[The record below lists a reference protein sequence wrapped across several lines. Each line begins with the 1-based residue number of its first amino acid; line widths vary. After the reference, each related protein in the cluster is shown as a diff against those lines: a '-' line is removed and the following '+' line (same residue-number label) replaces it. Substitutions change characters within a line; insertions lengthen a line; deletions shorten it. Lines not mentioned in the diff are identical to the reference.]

1 LCLDQNATPLF
12 DAVKKYVDS
21 GVVQFHVPG
30 HKQGR
35 GLPEYAEYVGRRVL
49 QMDANGMD
57 DLDFINH
64 PVGVIKEAQQLFAEA
79 FGARQAY
86 FLVNGTTS
94 GVQAMI
100 LSTCEPGSEI
110 IVPRN
115 MHKSVINGIIL
126 SGAIPVYV
134 QPVINHRLGIAMGVT
149 EESAEQAIKEHPRA
163 KAILVINPTYYG
175 PCSNIR
181 HITDVAHEYG
191 MAVIADEA
199 HGTHF
204 YFHPDFAAPAIWAGA
219 DLSAISVHKTG
230 GSMTQ
235 SSALL
240 VSSDIIDEDRVLHAL
255 GLMYTSSAS
264 YPLMCSL
271 DVARKQ
277 LALHGER
284 LLDKALNLAR
294 RAREEINGTD
304 GLIAFGPELAGSP
317 GCFDFDE
324 TKLGVHVTSLGR
336 SGRSVELLLRE
347 KYNIQVELADL
358 YNILSIISI
367 GDRSEDV
374 EALVDALKDISQNS
388 SIKERKKI
396 TELPDTPKMI
406 VLPRDAFYSPKRVM
420 PLASAVGEIAGEMIM
435 AYPPGIPV
443 LCIGERITKDI
454 VEYISVLKE
463 ERCELQGATDPST
476 EYIRVLGAD

>member
-1 LCLDQNATPLF
+1 MF

-100 LSTCEPGSEI
+100 LAACEPGSEI

-134 QPVINHRLGIAMGVT
+134 QPVINHKLGIAMGVT

-204 YFHPDFAAPAIWAGA
+204 YFHPDFAVPAIWAGA

-240 VSSDIIDEDRVLHAL
+240 ANSDIIDEDRVLHAL

-277 LALHGER
+277 LALHGEQ
-284 LLDKALNLAR
+284 LLGKALKLAR
-294 RAREEINGTD
+294 RARDEINGTD

-367 GDRSEDV
+367 GDSSEDV
-374 EALVDALKDISQNS
+374 EAFVNALKDISRNS

-420 PLASAVGEIAGEMIM
+420 PLASSVGEIAGEMIM

>member
-1 LCLDQNATPLF
+1 MCLNQNATPLF
-12 DAVKKYVDS
+12 DAVKKYVDD

-35 GLPEYAEYVGRRVL
+35 GLPEYAEYIGRRVM

-57 DLDFINH
+57 DLDFVNH
-64 PVGVIKEAQQLFAEA
+64 PVGVIKESQQLFAEA

-100 LSTCEPGSEI
+100 LSACEPGSEI

-126 SGAIPVYV
+126 SGAIPVYM
-134 QPVINHRLGIAMGVT
+134 QPVINHKLGIAMGVT

-181 HITDVAHEYG
+181 HIIDIAHEYA

-204 YFHPDFAAPAIWAGA
+204 YFHPDFAVPAIWAGA

-240 VSSDIIDEDRVLHAL
+240 ANSDIIDEDRVLHAL

-277 LALHGER
+277 LALSGEQ
-284 LLDKALNLAR
+284 LLGKALELAR
-294 RAREEINGTD
+294 RARGEINGTD

-367 GDRSEDV
+367 GDRREDV
-374 EALVDALKDISQNS
+374 EAFVNALKDISLSS
-388 SIKERKKI
+388 SIKERRKI

-406 VLPRDAFYSPKRVM
+406 VLPRDAFYSPKRVI
-420 PLASAVGEIAGEMIM
+420 PLASSVGEIAGEMIM

-476 EYIRVLGAD
+476 EYIRVLGTD

>member
-1 LCLDQNATPLF
+1 MGDVQDATPLF

-30 HKQGR
+30 HKQGK
-35 GLPEYAEYVGRRVL
+35 GLPEFSDYVGPRVM

-57 DLDFINH
+57 DLDFINN
-64 PVGVIKEAQQLFAEA
+64 PTGVIKESQQLFAKA
-79 FGARQAY
+79 FGARNAY

-100 LSTCEPGSEI
+100 LSVCDPGSEI
-110 IVPRN
+110 IIPRN
-115 MHKSVINGIIL
+115 IHKSVINGIIL
-126 SGAIPVYV
+126 SGAIPVYI
-134 QPVINHRLGIAMGVT
+134 QPVINHKLGIAMGVT
-149 EESAEQAIKEHPRA
+149 EESAEEAIREHPRA

-181 HITDVAHEYG
+181 RIIETAHEYD

-204 YFHPDFAAPAIWAGA
+204 YFHPDFSTPAIWAGA
-219 DLSAISVHKTG
+219 DLSAVSVHKTG

-240 VSSDIIDEDRVLHAL
+240 ANSDLIDEERVLHAL

-264 YPLMCSL
+264 YMLMCSL

-277 LALHGER
+277 LALKGEQ
-284 LLDKALNLAR
+284 LLSKALGLAR
-294 RAREEINGTD
+294 RAREEINGID
-304 GLIAFGPELAGSP
+304 GLIAFGPELAGTP
-317 GCFDFDE
+317 GCCDFDE
-324 TKLGVHVTSLGR
+324 TKLGVHVTSLGQ
-336 SGRSVELLLRE
+336 SGRSVELLLR
-347 KYNIQVELADL
+347 KDYNIQVELSDL
-358 YNILSIISI
+358 YNILSVVSI
-367 GDRSEDV
+367 GDRRQDL
-374 EALVDALKDISQNS
+374 EAFVGALKSISDS
-388 SIKERKKI
+388 SDIKEHKKI
-396 TELPDTPKMI
+396 TGLPETPKMI
-406 VLPRDAFYSPKRVM
+406 VLPRDAFYSPKRAVS
-420 PLASAVGEIAGEMIM
+420 LESSVGEIAGEMIM

-454 VEYISVLKE
+454 VGYIKILKE
-463 ERCELQGATDPST
+463 ERCKLQGASDPGAD
-476 EYIRVLGAD
+476 YIRVLGVD

>member
-1 LCLDQNATPLF
+1 MCLDQNATPLF

-100 LSTCEPGSEI
+100 LAACEPGSEI

-134 QPVINHRLGIAMGVT
+134 QPVINHKLGIAMGVT

-204 YFHPDFAAPAIWAGA
+204 YFHPDFAVPAIWAGA

-240 VSSDIIDEDRVLHAL
+240 ANSDIIDEDRVLHAL

-277 LALHGER
+277 LALHGEQ
-284 LLDKALNLAR
+284 LLGKALKLAR
-294 RAREEINGTD
+294 RARDEINGTD

-367 GDRSEDV
+367 GDSSEDV
-374 EALVDALKDISQNS
+374 EAFVNALKDISRNS

-420 PLASAVGEIAGEMIM
+420 PLASSVGEIAGEMIM

>member
-1 LCLDQNATPLF
+1 MSVDQSATPLF
-12 DAVKKYVDS
+12 DAVKRYVDS

-35 GLPEYAEYVGRRVL
+35 GNPEFSEYVGARVM

-64 PVGVIKEAQQLFAEA
+64 PAGVIKQSQDLFAQA
-79 FGARQAY
+79 FGAKKAY

-100 LSTCEPGSEI
+100 LSVCEPGSEI

-115 MHKSVINGIIL
+115 MHKSVINGMIL
-126 SGAIPVYV
+126 SGANPVYI
-134 QPVINHRLGIAMGVT
+134 QPVINHKLGIAMGIT
-149 EESAEQAIKEHPRA
+149 EESAEQAIREHPRA
-163 KAILVINPTYYG
+163 KAILIINPTYYG
-175 PCSNIR
+175 HCSNIR
-181 HITDVAHEYG
+181 HIIDIAHEYG

-204 YFHPDFAAPAIWAGA
+204 YFHPDFAEPAIWAGA

-240 VSSDIIDEDRVLHAL
+240 SSGGIVNEDRVLHAL

-277 LALHGER
+277 LALKGER
-284 LLDKALNLAR
+284 LLTRALELAR
-294 RAREEINGTD
+294 WARGEINGID
-304 GLIAFGPELAGSP
+304 GLIAFGTELTGTP

-358 YNILSIISI
+358 YNILSIVSI
-367 GDRSEDV
+367 GDRREDL
-374 EALVDALKDISQNS
+374 EAFVNALKDISQNS
-388 SIKERKKI
+388 DIKERKKI
-396 TELPDTPKMI
+396 SEPPDTPKMI
-406 VLPRDAFYSPKRVM
+406 VLPRDAFYSPKRLI
-420 PLASAVGEIAGEMIM
+420 PLERSIGEIAGEMIM

-443 LCIGERITKDI
+443 LCIGERITKEI
-454 VEYISVLKE
+454 VEYISILKE
-463 ERCELQGATDPST
+463 ERCELQGASDPST
-476 EYIRVLGAD
+476 EYIQVLGTD